1 MIKQETLNAI
11 INYLVHKP
19 YQEVISIITMI
30 QNDMQQ
36 QQPKN
41 ETEVTVDE
49 VKE

>member
-11 INYLVHKP
+11 VNYLVHKP

-36 QQPKN
+36 PKN

>member
-36 QQPKN
+36 QPKN